1 MSDLRDNRKLYLSVA
16 VVAFLYI
23 AGLIAAPYKRRQV
36 FLVLRTRNININLNF
51 VKIALSSQCHVPS
64 SVVKIPGCCHDD
76 G

>member
-1 MSDLRDNRKLYLSVA
+1 MSDLCDNRKLYRSVA

-23 AGLIAAPYKRRQV
+23 AGLIAAPYKRGQV
-36 FLVLRTRNININLNF
+36 FLVLRTRNINLNF